1 MIIRRSRKSLK
12 EQLGNVGN
20 TGSTQQVTL
29 VVIEQQ
35 CSRFL
40 LQSARVKGENLQ
52 MELTRQLLGI
62 CIRSWEKA
70 DSGLLVAVKITDGV
84 AEGKIL
90 LDADPVRQLFRFAV
104 RDVCDVFLSRYRR
117 YNPVT

>member
-12 EQLGNVGN
+12 EQFGNVGN

-35 CSRFL
+35 CSRFS
-40 LQSARVKGENLQ
+40 LQSARVKGEDLQ
-52 MELTRQLLGI
+52 MGLTRQLLGI
-62 CIRSWEKA
+62 CIRSWEEA
-70 DSGLLVAVKITDGV
+70 GSGLLVAVKIADGV